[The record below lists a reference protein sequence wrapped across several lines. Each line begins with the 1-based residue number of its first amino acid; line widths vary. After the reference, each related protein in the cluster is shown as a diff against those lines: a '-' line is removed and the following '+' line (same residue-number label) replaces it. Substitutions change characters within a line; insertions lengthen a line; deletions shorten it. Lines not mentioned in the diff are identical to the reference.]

1 MYATADRTLCK
12 SCATA
17 CSEKDARA
25 PDRGRGGGGAEGFPI
40 KGPKD
45 DLTGVPQ
52 HLRGRRCRG
61 PQRMLGTPSS
71 HPSPTGRRSVND
83 QMPLARGVR
92 VSTETRIVLL
102 SQVDL
107 WGEQPCGRRST
118 GQKDAHAHAP
128 STPTRATRLWH
139 QIHLLNHVRGLKC
152 KIRQLQRTPSV
163 GGSFLLGDNKCLSAW
178 LRERINNTMAN
189 DQKHTHVTGTNAQ
202 RTGSKTL
209 TIM

>member
-1 MYATADRTLCK
+1 MPISRSRLFRRSIRDVGRARSTRTLLGLMSRWTTRCSCMYATADRTLCK

-25 PDRGRGGGGAEGFPI
+25 PDRGPGGGGGLKGFLI

-52 HLRGRRCRG
+52 HLRRRRCRG
-61 PQRMLGTPSS
+61 PQRRLGTPSS
-71 HPSPTGRRSVND
+71 HPSPTGRRSMND

-107 WGEQPCGRRST
+107 WGEQPCGR
-118 GQKDAHAHAP
+118 P
-128 STPTRATRLWH
+128 
-139 QIHLLNHVRGLKC
+139 
-152 KIRQLQRTPSV
+152 
-163 GGSFLLGDNKCLSAW
+163 
-178 LRERINNTMAN
+178 
-189 DQKHTHVTGTNAQ
+189 
-202 RTGSKTL
+202 
-209 TIM
+209 